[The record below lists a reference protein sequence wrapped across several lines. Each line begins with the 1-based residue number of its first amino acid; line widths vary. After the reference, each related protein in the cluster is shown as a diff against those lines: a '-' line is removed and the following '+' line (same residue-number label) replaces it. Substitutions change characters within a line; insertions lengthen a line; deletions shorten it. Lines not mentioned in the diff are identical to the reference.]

1 MRSFTWFNALGLMA
15 PAAGLPFLLIE
26 WGGAL
31 SFMSYVGH
39 IIYGFTAAYVFEVL
53 RERS

>member
-1 MRSFTWFNALGLMA
+1 MA
-15 PAAGLPFLLIE
+15 PLAGLRFLLME

-39 IIYGFTAAYVFEVL
+39 IIYGFIAAYVFELL
-53 RERS
+53 RQRS